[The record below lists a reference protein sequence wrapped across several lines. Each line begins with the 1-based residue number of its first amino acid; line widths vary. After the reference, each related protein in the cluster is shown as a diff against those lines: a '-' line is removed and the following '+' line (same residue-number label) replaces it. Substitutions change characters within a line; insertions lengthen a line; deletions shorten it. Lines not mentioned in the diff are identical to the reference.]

1 MKTPVSQ
8 SQVHHALN
16 LALEKLEACR
26 ELANEAH
33 TAGLED
39 LASSYLVEA
48 DTTRQAVALLA
59 SWLHAFLYVNG
70 KTTQPPR
77 EQHHTAADFD
87 RALTLA
93 TRMPCLITKQAY

>member
-8 SQVHHALN
+8 SQVHSALN

-33 TAGLED
+33 TVGLED
-39 LASSYLVEA
+39 LASSYLIEA

-87 RALTLA
+87 RALILA
-93 TRMPCLITKQAY
+93 TRTPCLIARQAY